1 MTQALNLALFA
12 NKLNTSGQTDNTGL
26 QNSSVTV
33 TAGTGM
39 SGGGS
44 VALGSSVTLT
54 NSGVTSIVAGTG
66 ISVSGATGAVTVNS
80 TVTGGQLQSQIFL
93 SGTTTWTAPA
103 GVTKVKV
110 YCIAGGG
117 GASGASG
124 CAGIRPTT
132 GGFGGAGIGVYT
144 VVAGTGYTVTV
155 GAGGAGGTAGQPGVT
170 GGTSSFGS
178 LISATGGVRGLYNS
192 SNGANGTC
200 TLGTVRNG
208 NMFGGQINA
217 ANPAGNPNFAPFMSM
232 TSRSSTTAATAF
244 TVNSTL
250 CAGAGGWD
258 LGGSTGG
265 GGVGGVVYI
274 EWVG

>member
-1 MTQALNLALFA
+1 MAITV
-12 NKLNTSGQTDNTGL
+12 SG
-26 QNSSVTV
+26 
-33 TAGTGM
+33 
-39 SGGGS
+39 
-44 VALGSSVTLT
+44 
-54 NSGVTSIVAGTG
+54 TSITFND
-66 ISVSGATGAVTVNS
+66 ATTQTTAF
-80 TVTGGQLQSQIFL
+80 TGGQLQSQIFT

-124 CAGIRPTT
+124 CAGIRPYP

-178 LISATGGVRGLYNS
+178 LISATGGVRGLYN
-192 SNGANGTC
+192 NAGGGQNGTC

-208 NMFGGQINA
+208 NMNGGL
-217 ANPAGNPNFAPFMSM
+217 PFSPFMRYGSQD
-232 TSRSSTTAATAF
+232 RSSVTTATPW
-244 TVNSTL
+244 TIDIILT
-250 CAGAGGWD
+250 AGAGGID

-274 EWVG
+274 ESVK